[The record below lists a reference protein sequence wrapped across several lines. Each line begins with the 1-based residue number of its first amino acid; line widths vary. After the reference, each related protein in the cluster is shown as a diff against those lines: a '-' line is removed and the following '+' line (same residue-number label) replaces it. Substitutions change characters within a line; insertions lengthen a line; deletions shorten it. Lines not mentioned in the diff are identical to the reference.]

1 MQVLKKQKVVN
12 SRSLLYSFTTLFQH
26 KLLYSLIMMKKGFGY
41 ILALLLVS
49 SVFIPATLASAEY
62 GGHHHN
68 RKNHAFFVPRTMSTT
83 STTSTAST
91 LLKIRGG
98 AGPINPD
105 TMCKIVA
112 GVAIYQGVAGAVA
125 PKQMNEAYGFS
136 DKDNDALQQFHM
148 KHYGTGILSQGIM
161 VYLVSV
167 LYS

>member
-1 MQVLKKQKVVN
+1 
-12 SRSLLYSFTTLFQH
+12 
-26 KLLYSLIMMKKGFGY
+26 MKTGFGSS

-49 SVFIPATLASAEY
+49 SVLIPTALASAEY
-62 GGHHHN
+62 
-68 RKNHAFFVPRTMSTT
+68 KNHAFVPRTMSTT
-83 STTSTAST
+83 VSPPSTAGT
-91 LLKIRGG
+91 LLKLRGG

-112 GVAIYQGVAGAVA
+112 SVGICQGVAGAVA
-125 PKQMNEAYGFS
+125 PKQTNGAYGFS

-167 LYS
+167 LFS